1 MNPSTMPTGSEANL
15 KVLHIIDTLGMGGAE
30 TWLMELLRLWRR
42 KGEHG
47 IEMDFLATSGNRGI
61 FDDEAAELGAKIF
74 YLRYGRSNAALF
86 ARGFREILRRGK
98 YSVIHDHQAYA
109 SGWHFAMGAGLLPRV
124 RVTHIHSVVRRF
136 EAENFVSQFGKWLVG
151 RYSTHIAGTSRHVI
165 ADYGFDDPNFSHIP
179 RMALY
184 CGFDPSRFLGE
195 RTPAKVALC
204 RELGWPEKAKIIL
217 CVGRIDPQAE
227 VGDRRAQKNSAF
239 AVSVGIECGRR
250 DPDVRMA
257 FAGELSSAVPVF
269 EKRIAAAG
277 LEGRIR
283 FVGIRQDIERFLL
296 ASDVLLFP
304 SRAEGLGMVAVEAQA
319 AGLPVLASTNVP
331 SECVAVPEIVRFKDV
346 HESAVA
352 WADDLA
358 QLMAQPRNIRCANQ
372 QVAAS
377 HFAVENSAE
386 ALVGIY
392 RSRQKVLHI
401 VDTLGMGGAET
412 WLMELLRMSRRQ
424 GGNRPQ
430 MDFLVTSGN
439 RGVFD
444 DEATALGAGI
454 FYLRYGRSSAASFT
468 YGFRQI
474 LRQGEYSAI
483 HDHQAFV
490 SGWHFAMGAGLLP
503 PVRISHLHNPTYQ
516 VQNGTLAKRVTAG
529 IGKNLMRGYATHITA
544 TSRQVITE
552 YGLDAPE
559 FAHIPRMALYCG
571 FDPLRFL
578 GDRSAAKS
586 SLCNEL
592 RWPPDSKIILFAG
605 RIDISPNLG
614 HPKNHK
620 NSGFAIS
627 VGIESARRDPQVRM
641 VLAGAGSPAV
651 PVLQQRIADAGVEGR
666 IRFLGIRQDIERLML
681 ASDVLL
687 FPSRAEG
694 LGMVAVEAQAA
705 GLPVLASTN
714 VPAECVVVPELVRF
728 KDVTAGAA
736 AWADDLLEIAAMP
749 RDIRC
754 ANQRVA
760 ASAFS
765 IENSSLALARLYSN
779 GARLG

>member
-1 MNPSTMPTGSEANL
+1 MPAGLQDNL
-15 KVLHIIDTLGMGGAE
+15 NVLHIIDTLGMGGAE
-30 TWLMELLRLWRR
+30 TWLMESLRLWHR
-42 KGEHG
+42 KGSHG
-47 IEMDFLATSGNRGI
+47 IQMDFLATSGNRGI
-61 FDDEAAELGAKIF
+61 FDDEAVSLGAKIF
-74 YLRYGRSNAALF
+74 YLRYGRSNALTF
-86 ARGFREILRRGK
+86 ARGFREILRNGH
-98 YSVIHDHQAYA
+98 YSAIHDHQGYA
-109 SGWHFAMGAGLLPRV
+109 SGWHFAMGAGMLPRV
-124 RVTHIHSVVRRF
+124 RVTHIHSAVRRF
-136 EAENFVSQFGKWLVG
+136 ETENFVGQFGKWLVG
-151 RYSTHIAGTSRHVI
+151 RYSTHIAGTSRRVLE
-165 ADYGFDDPNFSHIP
+165 DYGFDDPNFSHIP

-184 CGFDPSRFLGE
+184 CGFDPSRFLGD
-195 RTPAKVALC
+195 RAPAKADLC
-204 RELGWPEKAKIIL
+204 RELDWPENAKIIL
-217 CVGRIDPQAE
+217 CVGRIDPQADP
-227 VGDRRAQKNSAF
+227 GNRRAQKNSAF

-250 DPDVRMA
+250 DPNVRML
-257 FAGELSSAVPVF
+257 FAGELSPAVPVL

-283 FVGIRQDIERFLL
+283 FLGIRQAIERFLL

-331 SECVAVPEIVRFKDV
+331 SECVVVPELVRFKDV
-346 HESAVA
+346 DEGATA
-352 WADDLA
+352 WADDLF
-358 QLMAQPRNIRCANQ
+358 QLTQQPRNIRCANQ
-372 QVAAS
+372 QVASS
-377 HFAVENSAE
+377 HFAIENSAE
-386 ALVGIY
+386 AVIEIY
-392 RSRQKVLHI
+392 RSRPKVLQV

-412 WLMELLRMSRRQ
+412 WLMELLRAWSRQ
-424 GGNRPQ
+424 GENRPQ

-444 DEATALGAGI
+444 DEATALGARI
-454 FYLRYGRSSAASFT
+454 FYLRYGRSTAASFT

-503 PVRISHLHNPTYQ
+503 PVRVSHIHNPTYQ
-516 VQNGTLAKRVTAG
+516 VQNGTLAKRVTAD
-529 IGKNLMRGYATHITA
+529 IGKNLMRGYATHITG

-571 FDPLRFL
+571 FDPMRFL
-578 GDRSAAKS
+578 GDRSGAKA

-592 RWPPDSKIILFAG
+592 GWPRESKIILFAG
-605 RIDISPNLG
+605 RIDVSPDLG
-614 HPKNHK
+614 HAKNHK

-627 VGIESARRDPQVRM
+627 VGIESARRDPQVHM
-641 VLAGAGSPAV
+641 ALAGASSPAL
-651 PVLQQRIADAGVEGR
+651 PVLEQRIAEAGLEGR
-666 IRFLGIRQDIERLML
+666 IRFLGIRKDIERLML

-705 GLPVLASTN
+705 GLPVLASSE

-728 KDVTAGAA
+728 KDVKAGAA
-736 AWADDLLEIAAMP
+736 AWADDLLEMAAQP
-749 RDIRC
+749 REIRD

-765 IENSSLALARLYSN
+765 IENSSLALARLYRN
-779 GARLG
+779 GARS